1 MIIICHS
8 VVVISLICLMY
19 RLHKLP
25 PIRIRNYEGL
35 ERSFSFWLFEI
46 GSCELTDDEESPA
59 GSGECHVDLVAVGD
73 KAQVLTTPAVGGVGL
88 YLVVRKGTHCAQ
100 NHVVPLPTCNED
112 ISWKKSSLCVGILYA
127 VSWSSVSCS
136 WEGNAQHTRSRS
148 PSSPTLRP
156 Q

>member
-1 MIIICHS
+1 
-8 VVVISLICLMY
+8 MY

-88 YLVVRKGTHCAQ
+88 YLVAGQGTHCAHD
-100 NHVVPLPTCNED
+100 HVVPLPTCNMGT
-112 ISWKKSSLCVGILYA
+112 SWKWVSFYIDKAVVRSVVSLQNCKRETSWKRSSF
-127 VSWSSVSCS
+127 SV
-136 WEGNAQHTRSRS
+136 AI
-148 PSSPTLRP
+148 P
-156 Q
+156 